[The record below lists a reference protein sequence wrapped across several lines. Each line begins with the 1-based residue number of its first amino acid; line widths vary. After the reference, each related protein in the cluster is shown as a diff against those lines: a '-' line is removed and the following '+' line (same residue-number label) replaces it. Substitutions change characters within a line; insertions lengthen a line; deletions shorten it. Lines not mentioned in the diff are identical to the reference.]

1 VDRRSE
7 QPHENNGD
15 TARGIIARRE
25 TGGAGHITGSGQMP
39 EAVMAL
45 NREGTVGR
53 RMPRWLALFC

>member
-1 VDRRSE
+1 VDRRSD

-15 TARGIIARRE
+15 AARGIIARRE
-25 TGGAGHITGSGQMP
+25 TGGARHLTASGQMR

-45 NREGTVGR
+45 NREGTVGS